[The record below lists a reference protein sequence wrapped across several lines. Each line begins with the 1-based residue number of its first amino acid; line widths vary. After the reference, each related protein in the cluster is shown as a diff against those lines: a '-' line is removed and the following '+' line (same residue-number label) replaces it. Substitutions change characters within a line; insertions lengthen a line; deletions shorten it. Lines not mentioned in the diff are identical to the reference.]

1 MPQQEDKFSVEGGA
15 LIFDTIIV
23 GGGAA
28 GCVLASRLSEQSK
41 RGVLLIE
48 AGADTPPGKE
58 PHDIVDSYPTSYY
71 NDAYFWRGLKVY
83 WRRKSNSQPVDF
95 LQGRI
100 MGGGSSVMGMVAH
113 RGTPDDYAEWEEAG
127 AEGWSWSDVLPYFC
141 KLERDLDF
149 GGPLHGEDG
158 PVPIRRTPR
167 NAWPALASAVLA
179 YAEERQIQFIADMNG
194 DFRDGY
200 GSVPMSNWPDKRAS
214 AAICYLTAAV
224 RARKNLVIAHGALA
238 TGLIYD
244 GRCIKG
250 VRASVAGEVQEFRAR
265 EVILSA
271 GGIHSPAFLMR
282 AGIGPQGHLRQHGI
296 EVRAHLPGVGE
307 NLSNHAI
314 VFIGLLQR
322 PDARQPRAL
331 RPHRMAALRYSSGM
345 PGAPRSDMYMNMQ
358 CKTSW
363 SALGHQV
370 ANLAPSLLKRMSRGR
385 VTLQGGDYPCVE
397 FNFTGEEIDLIRFM
411 AGFRL
416 AVEIL
421 GHAKVRSVS
430 RMMFPVKFTDRLR
443 QLNRINAANRLQS
456 ALLATLID
464 AVPSLAGP
472 IFSTLADRRVDLKQL
487 VEDDD
492 GLAEHIRQNVGGTFH
507 PVGTCRMGRANDP
520 AAVVDKDGRVRGI
533 AGLRVVDAS
542 IMPTAP
548 RGNTNIPT
556 VMLAEKIAAE
566 ILAPSS

>member
-1 MPQQEDKFSVEGGA
+1 
-15 LIFDTIIV
+15 V

-28 GCVLASRLSEQSK
+28 GCVLASRLSEQSN
-41 RGVLLIE
+41 RAVLLIE
-48 AGADTPPGKE
+48 AGEDTPPGKE
-58 PHDIVDSYPTSYY
+58 PRDVLDSYPTSYY

-127 AEGWSWSDVLPYFC
+127 AEGWGWNNVLPYFR
-141 KLERDLDF
+141 KLERDFDF
-149 GGPLHGEDG
+149 GGPLHGQDG
-158 PVPIRRTPR
+158 PVPIRRTR
-167 NAWPALASAVLA
+167 RKDWPALATAVLA
-179 YAEERQIQFIADMNG
+179 YAEERQMPFIADMNG
-194 DFRDGY
+194 DFRDGF

-214 AAICYLTAAV
+214 AAICYLDAAV
-224 RARKNLVIAHGALA
+224 RARKNLTIANSTRA
-238 TGLIYD
+238 TGLIYE
-244 GRCIKG
+244 GQCVTG
-250 VRASVAGEVQEFRAR
+250 VRASIAGEVKEFRAR

-271 GGIHSPAFLMR
+271 GGVHSPAFLMR
-282 AGIGPQGHLRQHGI
+282 AGIGPQRHLREHDI
-296 EVRAHLPGVGE
+296 EVRADLPGVGE

-322 PDARQPRAL
+322 PDARQARGL
-331 RPHRMAALRYSSGM
+331 RPHPIAALRYSSGT
-345 PGAPRSDMYMNMQ
+345 PGAPGSDMYMNVQ

-370 ANLAPSLLKRMSRGR
+370 ANLAPSLLKPSSRGR
-385 VTLQGGDYPCVE
+385 VSLQAGDYPCVE
-397 FNFTGEEIDLIRFM
+397 FNFTGEEIDLLRFM
-411 AGFRL
+411 GGFRL

-421 GHAKVRSVS
+421 GHEKVRAMS

-456 ALLATLID
+456 AVIARLID
-464 AVPSLAGP
+464 AIPFFAGP
-472 IFSTLADRRVDLKQL
+472 VFSTLADRRVDLKQL

-492 GLAEHIRQNVGGTFH
+492 ALAEHIRQNVGGTFH

-520 AAVVDKDGRVRGI
+520 AAVVDKAGRVRGI

-556 VMLAEKIAAE
+556 IMLAEKIAAE
-566 ILAPSS
+566 IVTPSS